1 MSEYTT
7 SWHVTPAES
16 CTWFDRYRIVV
27 NQDHACLAYESAFD
41 DAESDMGSDIE
52 SEFGASM
59 DIVMLRGLRDI
70 IDRAIGEMEQEVSE

>member
-7 SWHVTPAES
+7 PWHVTPAES

-27 NQDHACLAYESAFD
+27 HPDHACMAYETLYVYD
-41 DAESDMGSDIE
+41 DDDRDIE

-59 DIVMLRGLRDI
+59 DITMLRGLRDI
-70 IDRAIGEMEQEVSE
+70 IDRAIGEMEKEVSE